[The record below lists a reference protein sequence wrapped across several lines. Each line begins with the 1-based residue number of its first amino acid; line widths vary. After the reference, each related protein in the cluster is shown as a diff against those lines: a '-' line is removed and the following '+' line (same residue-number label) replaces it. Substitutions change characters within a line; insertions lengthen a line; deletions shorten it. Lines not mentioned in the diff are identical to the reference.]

1 MIKQHWFDGWTML
14 KPYFFDC
21 PGGLW
26 PLPCYPWIRMV
37 QKPSQPWTGG
47 IPAGEALRWKSAHAL
62 RQHGGTQNMICIY
75 IYILILHIYI
85 IYIIIYMY
93 LYIYIDSCW
102 CFLRWEHV
110 LFFLFVGKM
119 MIHHRI
125 VGFQKCCDSL
135 KWLLEC
141 HVHTIWVMCKWH
153 LSLPPRWR

>member
-1 MIKQHWFDGWTML
+1 MVEPCWSPTFSIAREVFDLCPAILGFGWSKNHHSRGLAGSQRERPSDGRAPMLCVNMVEPKIWF
-14 KPYFFDC
+14 
-21 PGGLW
+21 
-26 PLPCYPWIRMV
+26 V
-37 QKPSQPWTGG
+37 
-47 IPAGEALRWKSAHAL
+47 
-62 RQHGGTQNMICIY
+62 IY